1 MRKESSKSCCTGISR
16 DFPPYLLEPQHILRS
31 IILEVTEPQL
41 GERSC
46 PAGRIGGNNAEDCIR
61 SACAQSSAVTKAI
74 AALRI
79 RFFVLN
85 RVRPPPPMGIQSA
98 PAFSTE
104 GFPFETVAL
113 GRREAPKPWGGPTS
127 EARGKRVT
135 GQERRRGG
143 GEKAIAATPSTAKR
157 FSTKG
162 IIRCPTS
169 YACFF
174 PPTG

>member
-1 MRKESSKSCCTGISR
+1 MAGLMCLIASKKPCHLPANLTLCPLRPNLTVHEMQRIVSEVPLRKALSS
-16 DFPPYLLEPQHILRS
+16 RS
-31 IILEVTEPQL
+31 TV
-41 GERSC
+41 
-46 PAGRIGGNNAEDCIR
+46 
-61 SACAQSSAVTKAI
+61 

-85 RVRPPPPMGIQSA
+85 RVRPAPPMGIQSA

-162 IIRCPTS
+162 VM
-169 YACFF
+169 
-174 PPTG
+174 PPQPHRRLSLAKSPI